1 MASSEFELTQGRPRR
16 RWHLFQ
22 NARLNWV
29 GWAALTAASL
39 VSAALGA
46 VIATRAGGKAWIGAV
61 VGLPLVVLV
70 LLSLDRRRTRLSHVG
85 FGWTEDVAEVEA
97 AADEL
102 RRRGVE
108 VSVQRDSPSLTF
120 RRRDQRV
127 VAEVLG
133 LPTGRFPWQ

>member
-1 MASSEFELTQGRPRR
+1 MGSSEFELTLGRPRR
-16 RWHLFQ
+16 RRHLFHS
-22 NARLNWV
+22 ARLNAV
-29 GWAALTAASL
+29 GWAALTAASV

-46 VIATRAGGKAWIGAV
+46 ALATLAGVTPWIGAV

-70 LLSLDRRRTRLSHVG
+70 LLALDRRRTRLGHVG
-85 FGWTEDVAEVEA
+85 FGWTDDVAEVEA
-97 AADEL
+97 VADEL

-108 VSVQRDSPSLTF
+108 VGVDRDAPSLTF

-133 LPTGRFPWQ
+133 LPTDRAPWE

>member
-1 MASSEFELTQGRPRR
+1 MASSEFELTQRPPRR
-16 RWHLFQ
+16 RWHVFQ

-46 VIATRAGGKAWIGAV
+46 VIASRVGGALWIGAV
-61 VGLPLVVLV
+61 VGLPLVLLALLV
-70 LLSLDRRRTRLSHVG
+70 LDRRRTRLSHVG

-97 AADEL
+97 AAEEL
-102 RRRGVE
+102 TRRGVE
-108 VSVQRDSPSLTF
+108 VGVQRDSPSLTF

-133 LPTGRFPWQ
+133 LPPGRFPWQ

>member
-1 MASSEFELTQGRPRR
+1 MTSSKFELTQGRPRR

-29 GWAALTAASL
+29 GWASLSAASL
-39 VSAALGA
+39 LPAALGA
-46 VIATRAGGKAWIGAV
+46 VIATRVGGPSWLSAV

-70 LLSLDRRRTRLSHVG
+70 LLVLDRRRTRLSHVG

-97 AADEL
+97 AAEEL

-108 VSVQRDSPSLTF
+108 VGVQQDSPALTF

-133 LPTGRFPWQ
+133 LPTTRFLWH